1 MIRNGIQ
8 THAGTRS
15 TRGVIEA
22 TAPRRLTVLITAAT
36 GNQGGAVARRLLQRG
51 HEVRALSRSGDS
63 PAARELER
71 LGAKVWTG
79 DFDDRDSL
87 ERAAA
92 GASAVFAMV
101 PYEAGMEVELRQA
114 SNLFAAAK
122 AAGVGHVVYSSAA
135 GADRQTGLPPYES
148 KAAVERRLAG
158 LGIPYTIVA
167 PVAFMENAFLPW
179 TLPGLQQGTLALA
192 LPESRPLQHVA
203 LADLASFVALVV
215 EERERFLGRRID
227 LASDEVMGA
236 EQAKILSQA
245 TGRKIGYVE
254 LPLEQV
260 RSFSE
265 ELALLWAW
273 ADEVG
278 HNVDIEQ
285 LRRDYPEVGW
295 HTFAEWAASQDWSVL
310 DGEAAA

>member
-1 MIRNGIQ
+1 
-8 THAGTRS
+8 
-15 TRGVIEA
+15 
-22 TAPRRLTVLITAAT
+22 
-36 GNQGGAVARRLLQRG
+36 VARRLLGRG
-51 HEVRALSRSGDS
+51 HEVRALSRFGDS

-71 LGAKVWTG
+71 LGAEVWAG

-92 GASAVFAMV
+92 GAAAIFAMV
-101 PYEAGMEVELRQA
+101 PYESGMEVEARQA

-122 AAGVGHVVYSSAA
+122 AAGVGHLVYSSAA
-135 GADRQTGLPPYES
+135 GADRQTGVPPYES
-148 KAAVERRLAG
+148 KAEVERRLASFDV
-158 LGIPYTIVA
+158 PHTIVA

-179 TLPGLQQGTLALA
+179 TLPALQQGTLALA
-192 LPESRPLQHVA
+192 LPESRPLQYVA

-227 LASDEVMGA
+227 LASDEVTCA

-245 TGRKIGYVE
+245 SGREIEYVE
-254 LPLEQV
+254 VPLEQV

-265 ELALLWAW
+265 ELALLWEW

-278 HNVDIEQ
+278 HDVDIEG
-285 LRRDYPEVGW
+285 LRRDYPEVSW
-295 HTFAEWAASQDWSVL
+295 HTFAGWAAVQDWSVL

>member
-1 MIRNGIQ
+1 MTRNDTQ
-8 THAGTRS
+8 AQATETTVPRPH
-15 TRGVIEA
+15 GVLV
-22 TAPRRLTVLITAAT
+22 TGAT
-36 GNQGGAVARRLLQRG
+36 GNQGGAVTRRLLERG
-51 HEVRALSRSGDS
+51 HQVRAFSRSADS

-71 LGAKVWTG
+71 LGAEVWTG
-79 DFDDRDSL
+79 DLDDRDSL
-87 ERAAA
+87 EGATA
-92 GASAVFAMV
+92 GAAAVFAMV
-101 PYEAGMEVELRQA
+101 PYEAGWEVEVRQG

-122 AAGVGHVVYSSAA
+122 AAGVGHLVYSSAA
-135 GADRQTGLPPYES
+135 GSDRQTGVPPYET
-148 KAAVERRLAG
+148 KAELERRLTS
-158 LGIPYTIVA
+158 LDVPHTIVA

-192 LPESRPLQHVA
+192 LPKSRPLQQVA

-215 EERERFLGRRID
+215 EEREPFLGRRID
-227 LASDEVMGA
+227 LASDEVTGA

-245 TGRKIGYVE
+245 SGREIGYVE

-265 ELALLWAW
+265 DVALLWEW

-278 HNVDIEQ
+278 HDVDIEG
-285 LRRDYPEVGW
+285 LRRDYPAVGW

-310 DGEAAA
+310 DSEAAA

>member
-1 MIRNGIQ
+1 
-8 THAGTRS
+8 
-15 TRGVIEA
+15 
-22 TAPRRLTVLITAAT
+22 
-36 GNQGGAVARRLLQRG
+36 
-51 HEVRALSRSGDS
+51 
-63 PAARELER
+63 
-71 LGAKVWTG
+71 
-79 DFDDRDSL
+79 
-87 ERAAA
+87 
-92 GASAVFAMV
+92 
-101 PYEAGMEVELRQA
+101 MEVEVRQG

-135 GADRQTGLPPYES
+135 GADRQTGVPPYES
-148 KAAVERRLAG
+148 KAEVERRLASFDV
-158 LGIPYTIVA
+158 PSTIVA

-203 LADLASFVALVV
+203 LADLASFVTLVV
-215 EERERFLGRRID
+215 EERERFLGGRID
-227 LASDEVMGA
+227 LASDEVTGA
-236 EQAKILSQA
+236 EQAKFLSQA
-245 TGRKIGYVE
+245 SGREIGYVE

-265 ELALLWAW
+265 ELALLWEW

-278 HNVDIEQ
+278 HNVDIEG

-295 HTFAEWAASQDWSVL
+295 HTFAGWAAGQDWSVL

>member
-8 THAGTRS
+8 THAGTRT

-22 TAPRRLTVLITAAT
+22 TAPRPLTVLVTGAT
-36 GNQGGAVARRLLQRG
+36 GNQGGAVVRRLLRRG

-63 PAARELER
+63 PASRELER
-71 LGAKVWTG
+71 LGANVWTG
-79 DFDDRDSL
+79 DFDDRDSI

-92 GASAVFAMV
+92 GAAAVFAMV
-101 PYEAGMEVELRQA
+101 PYEAGRNVEMRQA

-122 AAGVGHVVYSSAA
+122 AAGIGHLVYSSAA
-135 GADRQTGLPPYES
+135 GADRQTGVPPYES
-148 KAAVERRLAG
+148 KAAVERRLASFG
-158 LGIPYTIVA
+158 VPYTIVA

-179 TLPGLQQGTLALA
+179 TLPDLRHGTLALA

-227 LASDEVMGA
+227 LASDEVTGA
-236 EQAKILSQA
+236 EQAEILSRA
-245 TGRKIGYVE
+245 SGREIGYVE
-254 LPLEQV
+254 LPLQQV

-265 ELALLWAW
+265 ELALLWDW
-273 ADEVG
+273 ADRVG
-278 HNVDIEQ
+278 HNVDIER
-285 LRRDYPEVGW
+285 LRRDYPEVAW